1 MAEPKFDVLLRQV
14 ARQTSRR
21 SAVATMLGG
30 ALLLHAPAASEATKE
45 AERRKDHHRKQSNS
59 AALKPISVQVRN
71 PGTNPVT
78 LQHGSWQ
85 SDLDLLADHCTAINT
100 VPIPPGATL
109 LFRSPDSVEYLWING
124 TYWFSFRNPFL
135 ARPHV
140 TVAVGGSSLRFPVN
154 CPPQGTTVLSARPL
168 SEGHTVNIPINGQV
182 FSVTRRR
189 DSNYKEFTL
198 TLPTTL

>member
-1 MAEPKFDVLLRQV
+1 MAEPRFDVLLRRAAQ
-14 ARQTSRR
+14 QTTRR
-21 SAVATMLGG
+21 PALPPLLGG
-30 ALLLHAPAASEATKE
+30 ALLPPAPAASEATRE
-45 AERRKDHHRKQSNS
+45 AQRRQHHRHKQSNT
-59 AALKPISVQVRN
+59 ALLRPISVQVHN
-71 PGTNPVT
+71 PGTNSVT
-78 LQHGSWQ
+78 LQHGTWYRREIVYY
-85 SDLDLLADHCTAINT
+85 CTAINT

-109 LFRSPDSVEYLWING
+109 FFRSNDSVEYLWING
-124 TYWFSFRNPFL
+124 TYWTSSTNPPL

-140 TVAVGGSSLRFPVN
+140 TAAVGGSSFRFPVN

-168 SEGHTVNIPINGQV
+168 SEGDTVNIPINGQV

>member
-1 MAEPKFDVLLRQV
+1 MTEPRFDDLLRQV
-14 ARQTSRR
+14 ARQTTRR
-21 SAVATMLGG
+21 AAVATLLGS
-30 ALLLHAPAASEATKE
+30 ALLLHTPEASDANKE
-45 AERRKDHHRKQSNS
+45 AKRRKDHHRKQSNS

-85 SDLDLLADHCTAINT
+85 SDLDNLADHCTAINT

-124 TYWFSFRNPFL
+124 TYWFSFINPPL

-140 TVAVGGSSLRFPVN
+140 TAAVGGSSLRVPV
-154 CPPQGTTVLSARPL
+154 
-168 SEGHTVNIPINGQV
+168 
-182 FSVTRRR
+182 
-189 DSNYKEFTL
+189 
-198 TLPTTL
+198 